1 MLGKRWLELCSKA
14 WLETWQNE
22 SLAPHLHWGSH
33 HHWNYDIWKMLVKE
47 ASADTLAL
55 SGKHSNIWVSVFL
68 YINTMPVAPVDSLL
82 IYTSLKR
89 RRVCLLVLGL
99 IVLITYCTTLSKA
112 VFDFSNTSAM
122 TSQPGISPGLSKAEN
137 LACGGGTQGKQGD
150 GERADGSPI
159 EKALRNSWTSKF
171 TDLKLI

>member
-1 MLGKRWLELCSKA
+1 
-14 WLETWQNE
+14 
-22 SLAPHLHWGSH
+22 
-33 HHWNYDIWKMLVKE
+33 
-47 ASADTLAL
+47 
-55 SGKHSNIWVSVFL
+55 
-68 YINTMPVAPVDSLL
+68 MPVAPVDSLL
-82 IYTSLKR
+82 IYMSLKR

-137 LACGGGTQGKQGD
+137 LACGGGMQGKQGD

-159 EKALRNSWTSKF
+159 EKALRNS
-171 TDLKLI
+171 